1 MAINFPDSPT
11 DGQTFTS
18 GSTSWIYN
26 STKAVWKILSSTSA
40 TVIILQSFTGNG
52 SNTQFTVTGGYT
64 IGTLA
69 VYINGVKAVD
79 GTDVTQADGSTINFT
94 TAPLNSSIIEVYG
107 YAPAPDIVVNSLPLA
122 GGTLTGPVTFNSNVI
137 FSTTSSIT
145 ANNSLGNSGQV
156 LTSNGSSVYWGIPSV
171 AFRTVTANDTITVSD
186 ALILAN
192 GQLTL
197 TLPVASS
204 QPGQIVYV
212 KSINSNDAIITI
224 VPSGTDLIDG
234 YTSATINYRNTMWGA
249 ISVGTGWVIF

>member
-1 MAINFPDSPT
+1 MALDFPNTPT
-11 DGQTFTS
+11 NGQIYTS
-18 GSTSWIYN
+18 GNTSWSYN
-26 STKAVWKILSSTSA
+26 SARGVWKILSSTSPTA
-40 TVIILQSFTGNG
+40 IISQSFTGNG
-52 SNTQFTVTGGYT
+52 SNTQYTIAGGYT

-79 GTDVTQADGSTINFT
+79 GTDVTQTNGSTINFT

-145 ANNSLGNSGQV
+145 ANNSLGSSGQV
-156 LTSNGSSVYWGIPSV
+156 LTSNGSSVYWGIPSL

-197 TLPVASS
+197 TLPAASS

-212 KSINSNDAIITI
+212 KNINSNNAIITI
-224 VPSGTDLIDG
+224 VPAGTDLIDG
-234 YTSATINYRNTMWGA
+234 YTSATINYYNTMWGA

>member
-11 DGQTFTS
+11 NGQTFTS

-26 STKAVWKILSSTSA
+26 SAKSVWKILSSTSP
-40 TVIILQSFTGNG
+40 TVILSQSFTGNG
-52 SNTQFTVTGGYT
+52 SNTQFTINGGYT

-69 VYINGVKAVD
+69 VYVNGVKAVN
-79 GTDVTQADGSTINFT
+79 GVDVTQTNGSTINFS

-107 YAPAPDIVVNSLPLA
+107 YAPAPDVTINFLPLS
-122 GGTLTGPVTFNSNVI
+122 GGTLSGPVTFNSNVV
-137 FSTTSSIT
+137 FSTTASIS
-145 ANNSLGNSGQV
+145 ANNSLGTSGQV
-156 LTSNGSSVYWGIPSV
+156 LTSNGSSIYWGIPSIS
-171 AFRTVTANDTITVSD
+171 FRTVTTDSSITTSD

-197 TLPVASS
+197 TLPPASS

-212 KSINSNDAIITI
+212 KNINTNNAIVTI

-234 YTSATINYRNTMWGA
+234 YNSATINFYNTMWGT